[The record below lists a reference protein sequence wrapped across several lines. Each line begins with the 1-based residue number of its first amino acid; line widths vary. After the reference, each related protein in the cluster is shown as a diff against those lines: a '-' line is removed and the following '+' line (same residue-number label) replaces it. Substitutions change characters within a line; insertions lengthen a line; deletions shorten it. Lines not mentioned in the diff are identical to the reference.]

1 MLLVLSNHPF
11 VERNENYL
19 GGGLAGE
26 AVILVMQDLL
36 MLGTDSQ
43 VIPEGR
49 QLVGWAIIYV
59 MSLNMIFAIGIVMND
74 SIRETIRQCK
84 MKKKRSLAKKM
95 MKDRKAA

>member
-1 MLLVLSNHPF
+1 MLALSNHPF

-26 AVILVMQDLL
+26 AAILVMQDLL

-49 QLVGWAIIYV
+49 
-59 MSLNMIFAIGIVMND
+59 
-74 SIRETIRQCK
+74 
-84 MKKKRSLAKKM
+84 
-95 MKDRKAA
+95 